1 MIAASNLILVGPMGA
16 GKTTIGRQLAEQL
29 VMPFV
34 DLDHE
39 IEQHTGASVALIFE
53 VEGEAAFRQREQH
66 ALQQTLDRDGIVLA
80 TGGGAIL
87 SADNRE
93 LLRQRGFVVWLD
105 TPVAVQLDRLVREH
119 HKRPLL
125 QTPDREQRLT
135 DLATFR
141 NPLYRETADLVIAST
156 GRHPAAATIRQFL
169 EQISSHWQ
177 RLPDSTGVQA

>member
-16 GKTTIGRQLAEQL
+16 GKTTIGRHLAEQL

-39 IEQHTGASVALIFE
+39 IEHHTGASVALIFE
-53 VEGEAAFRQREQH
+53 VEGEAAFRQREH
-66 ALQQTLDRDGIVLA
+66 YALQQALQRDGIVLA

-87 SADNRE
+87 STDNRE

-105 TPVAVQLDRLVREH
+105 TPVAVQLERLVREH

-135 DLATFR
+135 DMAALR
-141 NPLYRETADLVIAST
+141 NPLYRETADITVASI
-156 GRHPAAATIRQFL
+156 GRHPGGATIRNVL

-177 RLPDSTGVQA
+177 RLPESTGLQA